1 MIRFLYFINFFIGMQ
16 PILEKTVSIYLPE
29 ELDEG
34 EESVD

>member
-1 MIRFLYFINFFIGMQ
+1 MQ